1 MSSLVLGRLAN
12 FFVAAAAPQ
21 LQSAGGQVP
30 PCPMAKKEAFGRG
43 FAANT
48 MHTFA
53 IDTGIFVAGAFL
65 GVVLMCLI
73 FVSRSDD

>member
-1 MSSLVLGRLAN
+1 
-12 FFVAAAAPQ
+12 
-21 LQSAGGQVP
+21 
-30 PCPMAKKEAFGRG
+30 MAKKEAFGRG

-65 GVVLMCLI
+65 GVVLMCLL
-73 FVSRSDD
+73 FASRSDD

>member
-1 MSSLVLGRLAN
+1 MSSHVLGRSALL
-12 FFVAAAAPQ
+12 FSPAAAAL
-21 LQSAGGQVP
+21 LQSVGGQVR
-30 PCPMAKKEAFGRG
+30 CVQCFEKEAFGRE

-65 GVVLMCLI
+65 GVVLMCLL

>member
-1 MSSLVLGRLAN
+1 V
-12 FFVAAAAPQ
+12 
-21 LQSAGGQVP
+21 GGQVR
-30 PCPMAKKEAFGRG
+30 CVQCFEKEAFGRE

-65 GVVLMCLI
+65 GVVLMCLL